1 MTAPKATKKTAASRR
16 TVDHDLTH
24 YTPEQVV
31 DPEGE
36 FRLPTTARMLRK
48 WAYERRI
55 PHNGMGKRITFRR
68 DQIRDISR
76 MFDVAAVSTKNRTT
90 AA

>member
-1 MTAPKATKKTAASRR
+1 MTGKATKKTASSRR
-16 TVDHDLTH
+16 PATEDLKH
-24 YTPEQVV
+24 YTPEELV

-36 FRLPTTARMLRK
+36 FRLPTTARMLRE
-48 WAYERRI
+48 WAYERKI

-68 DQIRDISR
+68 DQIRTISQL
-76 MFDVAAVSTKNRTT
+76 FDVPAVADKNRTP

>member
-1 MTAPKATKKTAASRR
+1 MTAPKATKKSTPSRPSA
-16 TVDHDLTH
+16 DDLKH

>member
-1 MTAPKATKKTAASRR
+1 MTAPKATKKSTPSRPPA
-16 TVDHDLTH
+16 DDLKH

-68 DQIRDISR
+68 DHIRAISQ
-76 MFDVAAVSTKNRTT
+76 MFDVPAVAKGTT